1 MSSWPNGVTLLHL
14 DLIHAVCAYSYNMK
28 VIALLAQK
36 GGTGKTTLTLHFA
49 VEAICHGSRVAVVD
63 ADIQQS
69 AAKWALRR
77 ETTEPLV
84 VKAQPAGDT
93 PLDQIL
99 TLCREDGRS
108 HVFVDTMPR
117 VEHQALEVAKLAN
130 YVVIPTAP
138 SPVDIEAL
146 EPTVAL
152 VSQVGLPAC
161 ILLNNCRPG
170 SSINSQAARVL
181 AGYGLPICPVLI
193 FRRAAMAD
201 AFTDGRAVVELEPE
215 GKAAWEVSRA
225 WRWISEQV
233 HGTAGPSQRR
243 RITTSRRSDVTTSSE
258 AAPSSAMETAQ

>member
-1 MSSWPNGVTLLHL
+1 ML
-14 DLIHAVCAYSYNMK
+14 
-28 VIALLAQK
+28 VIAVLAQK

-49 VEAICHGSRVAVVD
+49 VEALRQGARVAVVD

-77 ETTEPLV
+77 DTAEPLV

-93 PLDQIL
+93 PLEQIL

-117 VEHQALEVAKLAN
+117 VEDQALEVAKLAN
-130 YVVIPTAP
+130 YIVIPTAP

-152 VSQVGLPAC
+152 VSRVGLPAC

-170 SSINSQAARVL
+170 SSINQQAARVL
-181 AGYGLPICPVLI
+181 GGYGLPVCPVHI

-201 AFTDGRAVVELEPE
+201 AFTDGRAVAELEPE

-225 WRWISEQV
+225 WRWISEQIP
-233 HGTAGPSQRR
+233 GAPAPSRR
-243 RITTSRRSDVTTSSE
+243 RNVTTSQRSSTS
-258 AAPSSAMETAQ
+258 PSSAAILSPAMETAE

>member
-1 MSSWPNGVTLLHL
+1 
-14 DLIHAVCAYSYNMK
+14 MK
-28 VIALLAQK
+28 TIALLAQK

-49 VEAICHGSRVAVVD
+49 VEAQRHGSRVAVVD

-77 ETTEPLV
+77 ETAEPLV
-84 VKAQPAGDT
+84 VKARPAGDT
-93 PLDQIL
+93 PLDEIL
-99 TLCREDGRS
+99 TLCRDDARN

-117 VEHQALEVAKLAN
+117 VEDQVLEVAKLAS

-146 EPTVAL
+146 EPTVDV
-152 VSQVGLPAC
+152 VSRVGVPAC

-170 SSINSQAARVL
+170 SSINTQAARVL
-181 AGYGLPICPVLI
+181 EGYGLPICPVLI

-215 GKAAWEVSRA
+215 GKAAWGYPVRGAGSP
-225 WRWISEQV
+225 STSTVPQV
-233 HGTAGPSQRR
+233 HCNVVA
-243 RITTSRRSDVTTSSE
+243 SRRHD
-258 AAPSSAMETAQ
+258 APTLRRSPKTRALQLWRRPNEEESIFGRSAGEETKSRDANVAD

>member
-1 MSSWPNGVTLLHL
+1 
-14 DLIHAVCAYSYNMK
+14 
-28 VIALLAQK
+28 
-36 GGTGKTTLTLHFA
+36 
-49 VEAICHGSRVAVVD
+49 VAVVD

-77 ETTEPLV
+77 EAAEPTV

-93 PLDQIL
+93 PLPQVL
-99 TLCREDGRS
+99 QLCRDDSRT

-117 VEHQALEVAKLAN
+117 VEAQALEVAKLSSFA
-130 YVVIPTAP
+130 ILPTAP

-152 VSQVGLPAC
+152 VSRVGVPAC

-170 SSINSQAARVL
+170 SGINDQAMRVL
-181 AGYGLPICPVLI
+181 EGYGLPVCPVQV

-215 GKAAWEVSRA
+215 GKAAQEVSRA
-225 WRWISEQV
+225 WKWITQQV
-233 HGTAGPSQRR
+233 QGSAAKSKRR
-243 RITTSRRSDVTTSSE
+243 NVVTS
-258 AAPSSAMETAQ
+258 

>member
-1 MSSWPNGVTLLHL
+1 MLV
-14 DLIHAVCAYSYNMK
+14 V
-28 VIALLAQK
+28 ALLAQK

-49 VEAICHGSRVAVVD
+49 VEALRHGARVAVVD

-77 ETTEPLV
+77 EAAEPMV

-93 PLDQIL
+93 PLPQVL
-99 TLCREDGRS
+99 QLCRDDART

-117 VEHQALEVAKLAN
+117 VEAQALEVAKLSSFA
-130 YVVIPTAP
+130 ILPTAP

-152 VSQVGLPAC
+152 VSRVGVPAC

-170 SSINSQAARVL
+170 SGINDQAMRVL
-181 AGYGLPICPVLI
+181 EGYGLPVCPVQV

-215 GKAAWEVSRA
+215 GKAAFEVARA
-225 WRWISEQV
+225 WKWITQQMQ
-233 HGTAGPSQRR
+233 ANA
-243 RITTSRRSDVTTSSE
+243 TTSKRHNV
-258 AAPSSAMETAQ
+258 AAS